1 MRSSQRKV
9 IRKAVIP
16 AAGFGTRMLPAT
28 KAIPKEMLPI
38 VDIPTIQYVVEEAI
52 ASGITDILM
61 IIGKGKRAIE
71 DHFDRHWLLEQALEE
86 KNKQDLLEAIRSIGS
101 EVNIHYV
108 WQKELNGLGDAVLH
122 AKQHVGDE
130 PFVVMLGDCI
140 LRSNTDT
147 PVSKQLINVY
157 EEYGSSVVGLERV
170 DPDLV
175 YRYGVVGGEELEDR
189 TYKVEQFVEKP
200 PVDEAP
206 SNLVIA
212 ARYLLEPEIFDYLEI
227 VPRGVGNEIQLTD
240 AMALMLKD
248 RNMYALEFDG
258 TRYDIGNKLNF
269 VKTNLLFALERED
282 MKEDLEKWLI
292 ELVAKRAEVQK
303 L

>member
-1 MRSSQRKV
+1 MRNSQRKV

-38 VDIPTIQYVVEEAI
+38 VDIPTIQYVVEEAL
-52 ASGITDILM
+52 ASGLTDILM
-61 IIGKGKRAIE
+61 VIGKGKDAIQ
-71 DHFDRHWLLEQALEE
+71 DHFDRNWRLEDALEK
-86 KNKQDLLEAIRSIGS
+86 KNKEELLSMIQKIGS
-101 EVNIHYV
+101 DVNIHFI
-108 WQKELNGLGDAVLH
+108 WQKELNGLGDAVMH
-122 AKQHVGDE
+122 AKHHIGDE

-140 LRSNTDT
+140 LRSNTPS
-147 PVSKQLINVY
+147 PVSRQLIDVY
-157 EEYGSSVVGLERV
+157 EEYGSSVIGLERV
-170 DPDLV
+170 DPSRV
-175 YRYGVVGGEELEDR
+175 YHYGVVGGVEIDNR
-189 TYKVEQFVEKP
+189 THKVDQFVEKP
-200 PVDEAP
+200 AVEDAP

-248 RNMYALEFDG
+248 RDMYGLEFDG
-258 TRYDIGNKLNF
+258 KRYDIGNKLDF
-269 VKTNLLFALERED
+269 VKTNLLFAMERAD
-282 MKEDLEKWLI
+282 MKEDLEKWVI
-292 ELVAKRAEVQK
+292 ELAASMAEVQK